1 MDLTKLK
8 KPIDNT
14 KIPIILF
21 FNGTFAPIHDG
32 KIINYNFIDNKKYK

>member
-1 MDLTKLK
+1 MDLRKLK
-8 KPIDNT
+8 KPTNNS

-32 KIINYNFIDNKKYK
+32 NDDVFLVVIFL